1 MSQEQVT
8 ITKALITKGVNLT
21 AFYTEKIPTGD
32 SIIKNDAKQPIH
44 PDLIDAFSMLD
55 DHLARLTFQRNS
67 EGDFAFPEVHC
78 SGYLLNLKDENGI
91 KVTLFGSRHLPS
103 NKSMDLESP
112 QQNLLETGIEIYEY
126 EFREQ
131 LYDAIKKCD
140 EEVRAYLFD
149 GKWDETGT
157 QTAIDFDDDEVKTE
171 TEKKPRKG
179 KGKVKVTISTS
190 QGSLSADL
198 DEIEDVLNTQ
208 KDIEDKP
215 FA

>member
-32 SIIKNDAKQPIH
+32 SHLKNDAKQPIH
-44 PDLIDAFSMLD
+44 PDLVDAFSELD

-78 SGYLLNLKDENGI
+78 SGFSLNLKDENGI
-91 KVTLFGSRHLPS
+91 KVTLYGSRHLQS
-103 NKSMDLESP
+103 GKSLELASP
-112 QQNLLETGIEIYEY
+112 PQSLLETSIEMYEY
-126 EFREQ
+126 EYREQ
-131 LYDAIKKCD
+131 LDNAIKKCD
-140 EEVRAYLFD
+140 DEVRAYLFD

-157 QTAIDFDDDEVKTE
+157 QTAMEFDGDEVKTKE
-171 TEKKPRKG
+171 EKKVRTK
-179 KGKVKVTISTS
+179 KSKVKVTVSTS
-190 QGSLSADL
+190 FDETPADF
-198 DEIEDVLNTQ
+198 EDVTSVEI
-208 KDIEDKP
+208 KEEDKP